1 MIRLL
6 LVDNNEFVTEG
17 MQAILN
23 LESDLDV
30 VGVAENGQDAIQQ
43 VEALKPDVVLM
54 DIKLPVMDG
63 REATRII
70 CQQFPN
76 TKVLVLSTFD
86 NDNYISQAIEA
97 GAKGYLLKDMPKGE
111 LAQLIRLVDRGYSVI
126 LDRLREKMV
135 GNVTNSTGATK
146 TEPSELARLTPKER
160 EIFYLIAKNGWSNSE
175 IAEELC
181 VVEGTVKNH
190 VTSILGKL
198 HFSNRTQI
206 ANYAKLIE
214 QRYRDRSRLITW
226 DS

>member
-6 LVDNNEFVTEG
+6 LVDDNEFVSEG

-30 VGVAENGQDAIQQ
+30 VGVAKNGQDAIQQ

-54 DIKLPVMDG
+54 DIRMPVMDG
-63 REATRII
+63 IEATRII

-76 TKVLVLSTFD
+76 TKVLALSTFD

-97 GAKGYLLKDMPKGE
+97 GAKGYLLKDMPKAE

-126 LDRLREKMV
+126 VDRLREKMV
-135 GNVTNSTGATK
+135 GNVANNTGDTK
-146 TEPSELARLTPKER
+146 TEPSELVGLTPKER
-160 EIFYLIAKNGWSNSE
+160 EVFYLIAKDGYTNSE

-190 VTSILGKL
+190 VTNIFHKL
-198 HFSNRTQI
+198 NLSNRSQI
-206 ANYAKLIE
+206 AIYANLIE
-214 QRYRDRSRLITW
+214 QGYRDRSRLITW

>member
-6 LVDNNEFVTEG
+6 LVDDNEFVSEG

-30 VGVAENGQDAIQQ
+30 VGVAKNGQDAIQQ

-54 DIKLPVMDG
+54 DIKMTVMDG
-63 REATRII
+63 IEATRII

-76 TKVLVLSTFD
+76 SKVVALSTFD
-86 NDNYISQAIEA
+86 NDDYVSQAIEA
-97 GAKGYLLKDMPKGE
+97 GAKGYLLKDMPKEE
-111 LAQLIRLVDRGYSVI
+111 LAQLIRLVDRGYSVMV
-126 LDRLREKMV
+126 DRLREKIDS
-135 GNVTNSTGATK
+135 NVANSTGDTE
-146 TEPSELARLTPKER
+146 TEPSELAELTPRER
-160 EIFYLIAKNGWSNSE
+160 EVFSLIAKDGYTNSE

-190 VTSILGKL
+190 VTSIFSKL
-198 HFSNRTQI
+198 NLSNRLQI
-206 ANYAKLIE
+206 AVYANLIE
-214 QRYRDRSRLITW
+214 QGYRDRSRLITW

>member
-6 LVDNNEFVTEG
+6 LVDDNEFVTEG

-54 DIKLPVMDG
+54 DIRMPVMDG

-70 CQQFPN
+70 CRRFPN

-86 NDNYISQAIEA
+86 NDNYISQAIKA
-97 GAKGYLLKDMPKGE
+97 GAKGYLLKDMPKEE

-126 LDRLREKMV
+126 VDRLREKMV
-135 GNVTNSTGATK
+135 GNVANSTGDTK

-160 EIFYLIAKNGWSNSE
+160 EVFYLIANNGWSNDE
-175 IAEELC
+175 IAEKLC

-190 VTSILGKL
+190 VTSIFRKL
-198 HFSNRTQI
+198 HFSNRSQI
-206 ANYAKLIE
+206 AIYANLIE